1 MIRLMAFAL
10 LSVFL
15 LFGGMTAGA
24 WFAQSLSVDDLKAGR
39 IWGSGSTT
47 PPQPR
52 HPHPPPH
59 AILGPERPD
68 QQNSRD
74 DRLRH
79 EVRSVQGQGRRQQE
93 QRQQNI

>member
-39 IWGSGSTT
+39 IWASASTT
-47 PPQPR
+47 SP
-52 HPHPPPH
+52 
-59 AILGPERPD
+59 
-68 QQNSRD
+68 
-74 DRLRH
+74 
-79 EVRSVQGQGRRQQE
+79 
-93 QRQQNI
+93 